1 MAQMNWRAISK
12 PSPVSWPLG
21 KASSLK
27 TKSGK
32 QTQLSFQ
39 DSFPP
44 LPSYWRKNAEA
55 IRFVISLG
63 MPNRYHLGG
72 GLCSMYGQE
81 CAQMGGWSVCCL
93 SPLILSGGR
102 CREESEDGVCIPNPP
117 CLSSELPI

>member
-1 MAQMNWRAISK
+1 MAQMSGRAIAK
-12 PSPVSWPLG
+12 PSPVSWPFG
-21 KASSLK
+21 KASSFK
-27 TKSGK
+27 TKSRK
-32 QTQLSFQ
+32 RTQLSFQ

-63 MPNRYHLGG
+63 MPNRYCLGG

-93 SPLILSGGR
+93 SPSFYLEGGAGKSQKM
-102 CREESEDGVCIPNPP
+102 ESAS
-117 CLSSELPI
+117 LTHHA